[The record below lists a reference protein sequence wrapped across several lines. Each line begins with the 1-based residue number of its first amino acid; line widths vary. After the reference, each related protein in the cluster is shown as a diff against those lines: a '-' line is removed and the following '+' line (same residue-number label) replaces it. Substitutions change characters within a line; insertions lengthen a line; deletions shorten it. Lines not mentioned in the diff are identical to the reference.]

1 MSQELEDVLK
11 LLKRAGEEIL
21 KIYQK
26 SYPIYEKKD
35 KSLVTEADLVS
46 EKIILQGLEKY
57 HWSVLSE
64 ETEDD
69 LSRLG
74 AERIWVVDSLDGT
87 ADFLQKTGEFAIM
100 VGLVHQ
106 KEPVLGVVYQPVGE
120 KLYFA
125 EKGKG
130 AYLKELGEPL
140 QKLGVSNVTK
150 LSEAKFAMSRNHLED
165 MEEKFIKDNKIAKV
179 NHLGSAGIKM
189 GLIAEGK
196 ADAYLNISTRTC
208 QWDICAPEII
218 LKEAGGEV
226 TDLTGEN
233 FSYNRQE
240 VRNLKGVIASNK
252 RIHQQIIERITQMP
266 KQ

>member
-1 MSQELEDVLK
+1 MSRELEDVLK

-35 KSLVTEADLVS
+35 KSPVTEADLAS
-46 EKIILQGLEKY
+46 EKLILQGLEKY
-57 HWSVLSE
+57 HWPVLSE

-69 LSRLG
+69 FSRLR
-74 AERIWVVDSLDGT
+74 AERVWIVDSLDGT

-106 KEPVLGVVYQPVGE
+106 KEPILGVVYKPVGD

-130 AYLKELGEPL
+130 AYLKESGQPS
-140 QKLGVSNVTK
+140 QKLKVSRVAE
-150 LSEAKFAMSRNHLED
+150 LSEAKFVASRNHFEELEKKF
-165 MEEKFIKDNKIAKV
+165 MEDNKIAKV
-179 NHLGSAGIKM
+179 NHLGSTGIKM

-196 ADAYLNISTRTC
+196 AEAYLNISTKTY
-208 QWDICAPEII
+208 QWDTCAPEII

-226 TDLTGEN
+226 TDLTGES

-252 RIHQQIIERITQMP
+252 KIHQQIVEKITQMP
-266 KQ
+266 K